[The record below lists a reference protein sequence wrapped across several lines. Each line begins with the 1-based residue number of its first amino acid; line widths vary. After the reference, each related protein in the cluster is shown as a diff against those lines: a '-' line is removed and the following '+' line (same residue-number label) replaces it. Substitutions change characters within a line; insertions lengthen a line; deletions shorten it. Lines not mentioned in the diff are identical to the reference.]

1 MLTDRV
7 RTVLGWTV
15 FALLAYAALL
25 TLWPFLVPLAWAGIL
40 ATVFYPLFE
49 RLEQRLSA
57 AWGAAI
63 VTCLATLAVV
73 GPLVI
78 VSALFVREAVQAAAM
93 LQSAL
98 ADGRWAW
105 IQSGLDAVQQRV
117 TIIERVQIAEVAAE
131 AAKRGAL
138 LLASQSGVVA
148 RNVGG
153 FILDLVVALFATFFL
168 LRDSRAVMRVVRRM
182 LPLEADV
189 RERLIAQVGQ
199 LVSVSVVSSLL
210 VAAVQGLLGGAV
222 FALVGIGA
230 PVFWGV
236 VMALCC
242 LLPLGAWLIWMPAA
256 VALALD
262 GSLGRAALV
271 AGLGFGVVSA
281 VDNVLRPALL
291 SGGAQMNGLV
301 ILIALLGGISA
312 FGVLGVVIGPVVLA
326 TTIALWQTYAATDA
340 HIVE

>member
-1 MLTDRV
+1 MI
-7 RTVLGWTV
+7 
-15 FALLAYAALL
+15 
-25 TLWPFLVPLAWAGIL
+25 P
-40 ATVFYPLFE
+40 
-49 RLEQRLSA
+49 
-57 AWGAAI
+57 
-63 VTCLATLAVV
+63 AVV

-78 VSALFVREAVQAAAM
+78 VSALFVREAVQAAAT
-93 LQSAL
+93 LQSTL

-105 IQSGLDAVQQRV
+105 MQHVLDAIQQRV
-117 TIIERVQIAEVAAE
+117 TIIERVEIAEVAAE

-138 LLASQSGVVA
+138 LVASQSGVVA

-153 FILDLVVALFATFFL
+153 FILDLTVALFATFFL

-271 AGLGFGVVSA
+271 AGLGVGVVSA

-340 HIVE
+340 HTVQ